1 MACEKL
7 RFAAALLKKK
17 SEKTRSSFFFPLS
30 LFSSLR
36 RCLLVTFFFLR
47 FGCFVVVGKVGCAFF
62 YAATFF
68 FFLLGIKTLA
78 YMYIYIYI
86 YIYMMSSFF
95 HFNLVLFFFFLLCGS
110 RVYKLASRLLSLLQR
125 GGKRGR
131 GVVCKAHF
139 VFRSSTIVFFFS
151 CYVILKRCRERRNNR
166 FSSL

>member
-17 SEKTRSSFFFPLS
+17 SEKTRSSFFFSLS

-36 RCLLVTFFFLR
+36 RCLLVTFFFFTFWLLC
-47 FGCFVVVGKVGCAFF
+47 GCWEGRLCIFLCR
-62 YAATFF
+62 YIFF
-68 FFLLGIKTLA
+68 FFAWNKDTCL
-78 YMYIYIYI
+78 YVHI

>member
-17 SEKTRSSFFFPLS
+17 SEKTRSSFLFSLS

-68 FFLLGIKTLA
+68 FFFAWNKDTCL
-78 YMYIYIYI
+78 YVHI

-95 HFNLVLFFFFLLCGS
+95 HFNLVLFFFFYS
-110 RVYKLASRLLSLLQR
+110 ADP
-125 GGKRGR
+125 
-131 GVVCKAHF
+131 VCISWL
-139 VFRSSTIVFFFS
+139 VG
-151 CYVILKRCRERRNNR
+151 Y
-166 FSSL
+166 